1 MPAASTLEPR
11 AKRAWAVIAAWIAGI
26 SAVLGFIGA
35 TTGFFGNI
43 RDHFH
48 HNAALDLQFATAQS
62 QSRQGDYQAAVQT
75 YADILKAD
83 PVSRPALDQQLQTTM
98 LWVEHFHTYVK
109 EGEDP
114 AGMAGP
120 QLDQII
126 LILDAGLPR
135 TKGTANA
142 DVEAHLGWAH
152 WLNQHIAAREFGNTA
167 EHDFRAALT
176 TDPNNVYAHAMLG
189 NWMMQ
194 NGGSF
199 AEAVDH
205 LHAAVA
211 TGKARPFVRALQI
224 GGLGS
229 SGQDGARAE
238 LVRTVNDMRKGNEPL
253 SAEGKS
259 RILGWCF
266 TPELEPA
273 ELNAALTAAPSDE
286 IWQTYLWL
294 DAQPDEED
302 AFQRDFIQASLTEI
316 SGNRAAALAQFRA
329 VQQKLKAHPGS
340 LQQKVNAAV
349 ARLSHP

>member
-98 LWVEHFHTYVK
+98 LWVENFHVYVH
-109 EGEDP
+109 ENEYAGP
-114 AGMAGP
+114 AAAP

-126 LILDAGLPR
+126 TILDSGLPR

-152 WLNQHIAAREFGNTA
+152 WLNQHIAEREFGNTA
-167 EHDFRAALT
+167 EHDFRAALA

-194 NGGSF
+194 NGGDFEDAIHHFQS
-199 AEAVDH
+199 AVG
-205 LHAAVA
+205 
-211 TGKARPFVRALQI
+211 TGKARPFVRVLQI
-224 GGLGS
+224 GGLLS

-238 LVRTVNDMRKGNEPL
+238 LVRTLNDMRKNNEPL
-253 SAEGKS
+253 GVDAKR
-259 RILGWCF
+259 RIFAWCF

-273 ELNAALTAAPSDE
+273 ELNAALAAAPAAE
-286 IWQTYLWL
+286 VWQTYQWL
-294 DAQPDEED
+294 DIHPDEDD
-302 AFQRDFIQASLTEI
+302 AWQRDFIQASLTEI
-316 SGNRAAALAQFRA
+316 SGNRATALAQFRA
-329 VQQKLKAHPGS
+329 VQQKLKGHPGS
-340 LQQKVNAAV
+340 LQQKVNGAV
-349 ARLSHP
+349 ARLSRP